1 MKFLYFYLSLSL
13 LSFRNISRINC
24 NKPTLGTAPI
34 ITSLRLILNRCM
46 SSPQMNNFEKGNL
59 FIDNLTSHAHQLINH
74 TEPYSLQ
81 QREAIVGVFSSG
93 GIEIITNLI
102 QVMMNHIL
110 FIYFILFLFYFFP
123 RKCLI

>member
-1 MKFLYFYLSLSL
+1 M
-13 LSFRNISRINC
+13 
-24 NKPTLGTAPI
+24 GTAPI

-74 TEPYSLQ
+74 AEPYSLQ

-93 GIEIITNLI
+93 GIETITNLI
-102 QVMMNHIL
+102 QVLINTIYL
-110 FIYFILFLFYFFP
+110 FIYILFYP
-123 RKCLI
+123 

>member
-1 MKFLYFYLSLSL
+1 MNFLYFYLFLSF

-59 FIDNLTSHAHQLINH
+59 FIDNLTSLAAHQLINH
-74 TEPYSLQ
+74 AEPYSLQ

-110 FIYFILFLFYFFP
+110 FYFILLY
-123 RKCLI
+123 L